1 MSELHELYQ
10 QLIIDHGRKP
20 RNFGVLAG
28 ANYIKEG
35 VNPLCGDKLIV
46 YVVEKDGL
54 IENLQFVG
62 EGCAISTAS
71 ASLMTQYLKGKTLE
85 EAKHIFHDFHAL
97 VTQGDINN
105 DPNIEARLGK
115 LMVLKGVCEYPARV
129 KCATL
134 CWHTLMAALENRQ
147 DPVSTE

>member
-20 RNFGVLAG
+20 RNFGVLSG
-28 ANYIKEG
+28 ANHVKEG

-46 YVVEKDGL
+46 YVLEKDGV
-54 IENLQFVG
+54 IDNIHFVG

-71 ASLMTQYLKGKTLE
+71 ASLMTQYLKGKSVDE
-85 EAKHIFHDFHAL
+85 VRDIFHDFHQL
-97 VTQGDINN
+97 VTQGQMHSA
-105 DPNIEARLGK
+105 ERLGK
-115 LMVLKGVCEYPARV
+115 LAVLKGVCEYPARV

-147 DPVSTE
+147 EPVSTE

>member
-20 RNFGVLAG
+20 RNFGVLSG
-28 ANYIKEG
+28 ANHIKEG
-35 VNPLCGDKLIV
+35 VNPLCGDKLVV
-46 YVVEKDGL
+46 YVLEKDG
-54 IENLQFVG
+54 IIDNIQFVG

-71 ASLMTQYLKGKTLE
+71 ASLMTQYLNGKSVD
-85 EAKHIFHDFHAL
+85 EARDIFQDFHQL
-97 VTQGDINN
+97 VTQGQMNSA
-105 DPNIEARLGK
+105 ERLGK
-115 LMVLKGVCEYPARV
+115 LAVLKGVCEYPARV

-147 DPVSTE
+147 EPVSTE

>member
-20 RNFGVLAG
+20 RNFGVLTG
-28 ANYIKEG
+28 ANHIKEG

-46 YVVEKDGL
+46 YVLEKDGI
-54 IENLQFVG
+54 IEHIQFVG

-71 ASLMTQYLKGKTLE
+71 ASLMTQYLKGKSVD
-85 EAKHIFHDFHAL
+85 EARDIFHDFHQL
-97 VTQGDINN
+97 VTQGQENL
-105 DPNIEARLGK
+105 EERLGK
-115 LMVLKGVCEYPARV
+115 LAVLKGVCEYPARV

-147 DPVSTE
+147 EPVSTE